1 MTLSSAC
8 FRTLFRVLMS
18 SATSTLGDIIGDNE
32 KFVNMGDGNRKTLSI
47 NIDFV
52 GIFNEYIVYVMFLG
66 KR

>member
-1 MTLSSAC
+1 MP
-8 FRTLFRVLMS
+8 